1 MRAQREFTDEEI
13 LGAVLY
19 PAVNEGAK
27 ILDEGI
33 AQRASDIDVTWLN
46 GFGFPATEG
55 GIMYWADRQGLD
67 KVLAGMEQLEARY
80 GEDYAV
86 APLLRRLAAE
96 GRTFAEA

>member
-1 MRAQREFTDEEI
+1 
-13 LGAVLY
+13 
-19 PAVNEGAK
+19 
-27 ILDEGI
+27 
-33 AQRASDIDVTWLN
+33 
-46 GFGFPATEG
+46 
-55 GIMYWADRQGLD
+55 MYWADRQGLD